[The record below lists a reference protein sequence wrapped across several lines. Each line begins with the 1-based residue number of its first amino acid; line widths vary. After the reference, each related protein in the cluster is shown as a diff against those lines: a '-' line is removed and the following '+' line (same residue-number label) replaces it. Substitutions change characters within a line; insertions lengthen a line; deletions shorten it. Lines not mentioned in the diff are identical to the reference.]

1 MHNVIFNY
9 LLKNYLKSFLKVFLF
24 FYSFGLILNLF
35 EEIEFF
41 KNLEVSFLTPLFLTI
56 IFIPGMLI
64 NLLPFIIFV
73 SSLKFLVEIRNNK
86 DLLSMKIF
94 GYSNFKI
101 FAILSLSSFLIGW
114 MVLFLINPLT
124 STMSKYYE
132 KTKSNYSKDI
142 NHLVTFN
149 NNGLWIKENLDGGY
163 RIITA
168 PKYSNEILNDILI
181 FDLDEEF
188 KLKERIFSKN
198 ANIKNNDWILQDVS
212 VFKTDGLVQE
222 NIKIDNKNITSIYTY
237 DKIISLFK
245 NFETLSFIDLVLN
258 FKNLINRGYN
268 RIFLEQSLHSMLSM
282 PFFLFIMSS
291 LACILAL
298 GTLKKSNNVKFIF
311 IGIFTCVIIYYLKD
325 LSVALGQTN
334 RISLKLANWIPIITI
349 GIFSLIGVLQINEK

>member
-1 MHNVIFNY
+1 MNNVIFNY

-41 KNLEVSFLTPLFLTI
+41 KNLDVSFLTPLFLSI
-56 IFIPGMLI
+56 VFIPGMLI

-86 DLLSMKIF
+86 DLLSMKVF

-101 FAILSLSSFLIGW
+101 FTILSVTSFLIGW
-114 MVLFLINPLT
+114 IVLFLINPLT

-132 KTKSNYSKDI
+132 RTKSNYSKDI
-142 NHLVTFN
+142 DHLVTFN
-149 NNGLWIKENLDGGY
+149 NNGLWIKENLDQGY

-168 PKYSNEILNDILI
+168 SKYKEENLNNILI
-181 FDLDEEF
+181 FNLDENF
-188 KLKERIFSKN
+188 KLREKIFSKN
-198 ANIKNNDWILQDVS
+198 ANIKENNWVLEDVS
-212 VFKTDGLVQE
+212 VFKSNDS
-222 NIKIDNKNITSIYTY
+222 IKRIKSTTMDSIYTY
-237 DKIISLFK
+237 EKIISLFK
-245 NFETLSFIDLVLN
+245 NFETLSFIDLILN
-258 FKNLINRGYN
+258 FKNLINQGYN
-268 RIFLEQSLHSMLSM
+268 KLFLEQSLHSMLSM

-291 LACILAL
+291 LASILAL

-311 IGIFTCVIIYYLKD
+311 IGILTCVIIYYLKD
-325 LSVALGQTN
+325 LSIALGQTN
-334 RISLKLANWIPIITI
+334 RISLKLANWIPIISI

>member
-222 NIKIDNKNITSIYTY
+222 NIKIDKKNITSIYTY

-268 RIFLEQSLHSMLSM
+268 KIFLEQSLHSMLSM

>member
-1 MHNVIFNY
+1 MSNVIFNY
-9 LLKNYLKSFLKVFLF
+9 LLINYLKSFFKVFLF

-41 KNLEVSFLTPLFLTI
+41 KDIEVSFFTPLFLTV

-101 FAILSLSSFLIGW
+101 FLILSITSFLIGW
-114 MVLFLINPLT
+114 IFLFLINPLT

-132 KTKSNYSKDI
+132 KTKSDYSKDI

-149 NNGLWIKENLDGGY
+149 NNGLWIKENLDDGY
-163 RIITA
+163 RIITTS
-168 PKYSNEILNDILI
+168 KYKNENLNDILI
-181 FDLDEEF
+181 FNLDDDF
-188 KLKERIFSKN
+188 KLQEKIFSKN
-198 ANIKNNDWILQDVS
+198 ANIKKNDWILNDVS
-212 VFKTDGLVQE
+212 IYKLNE
-222 NIKIDNKNITSIYTY
+222 IEKNIKMKNMSINSIYTH

-245 NFETLSFIDLVLN
+245 NFETLSFIDLILN
-258 FKNLINRGYN
+258 FKNLINQGYN

-291 LACILAL
+291 LASILAL
-298 GTLKKSNNVKFIF
+298 GTLKRSNNVKFIL
-311 IGIFTCVIIYYLKD
+311 IGILTCVIIYYLKD
-325 LSVALGQTN
+325 LSIALGQTN
-334 RISLKLANWIPIITI
+334 RISLKLANWIPIISI
-349 GIFSLIGVLQINEK
+349 AIFSLIGVLQINEK

>member
-222 NIKIDNKNITSIYTY
+222 NIKIDKKNITSIYTY

>member
-41 KNLEVSFLTPLFLTI
+41 KNLEVSFYTPLFLSI

-64 NLLPFIIFV
+64 NLLPFIVFV
-73 SSLKFLVEIRNNK
+73 SSLKFLVDIRNNK

-101 FAILSLSSFLIGW
+101 FIILSLTSFLIGW
-114 MVLFLINPLT
+114 IVLFLVNPLT

-142 NHLVTFN
+142 DHLVTFN
-149 NNGLWIKENLDGGY
+149 NNGLWIKENLDDGF

-168 PKYSNEILNDILI
+168 SEYKDENLNNIQI
-181 FDLDEEF
+181 FNLDEKF
-188 KLKERIFSKN
+188 KLKEKIFSKN
-198 ANIKNNDWILQDVS
+198 ANIKNNDWILDDVS
-212 VFKTDGLVQE
+212 IFKSGDS
-222 NIKIDNKNITSIYTY
+222 ITSIKMENTTIKSKYTY

-258 FKNLINRGYN
+258 FNNLLNQGYN
-268 RIFLEQSLHSMLSM
+268 KIFLEQSLHSMLSM
-282 PFFLFIMSS
+282 PFFLFIMTS
-291 LACILAL
+291 LASILAL

-311 IGIFTCVIIYYLKD
+311 IGILTCVIIYYLKD
-325 LSVALGQTN
+325 LSIALGQTN
-334 RISLKLANWIPIITI
+334 RISLKLANWIPIISI

>member
-149 NNGLWIKENLDGGY
+149 NNGLWIKENLDIGY